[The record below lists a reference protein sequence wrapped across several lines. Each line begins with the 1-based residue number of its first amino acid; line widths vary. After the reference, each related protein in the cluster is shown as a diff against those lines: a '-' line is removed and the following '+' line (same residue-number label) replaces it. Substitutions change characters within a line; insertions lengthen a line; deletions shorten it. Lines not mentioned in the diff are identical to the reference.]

1 MPEFPPKLPSKLPD
15 SLLKPEEKNPAKVPW
30 YLLKNADGA
39 RSVSYTLVIVFS
51 LLAAIWFLLGI
62 FEKLG
67 PVNVRPFSGSETMA
81 VLSVVYALYF
91 GRRHQE
97 LKAGETEANSEPSQQ
112 IIINAPVSPGA
123 QVAETILTD

>member
-1 MPEFPPKLPSKLPD
+1 MPEFPPKLPTTLPA

-51 LLAAIWFLLGI
+51 LLAALWFLLGI
-62 FEKLG
+62 FEKVG

-97 LKAGETEANSEPSQQ
+97 IKANETPEEPTQQ

-123 QVAETILTD
+123 QVAETVLTD